1 MLHGKGN
8 FSFFIIHVVQREGK
22 RKERGKTKYSSP
34 CYGLRRGFTI
44 SAIIR
49 EVSNSLCG
57 SNIGKDPLRFFR
69 RVNRIPYKTSQTV
82 SHGRAMA
89 AGKQIADL

>member
-34 CYGLRRGFTI
+34 YYGAT
-44 SAIIR
+44 
-49 EVSNSLCG
+49 
-57 SNIGKDPLRFFR
+57 
-69 RVNRIPYKTSQTV
+69 
-82 SHGRAMA
+82 
-89 AGKQIADL
+89 AGLYDFCDYPGGQQ

>member
-1 MLHGKGN
+1 MEKEIFLSLLYMWCSGRASEKSGAKQ
-8 FSFFIIHVVQREGK
+8 STVVRIM
-22 RKERGKTKYSSP
+22 
-34 CYGLRRGFTI
+34 GLRRGFTI